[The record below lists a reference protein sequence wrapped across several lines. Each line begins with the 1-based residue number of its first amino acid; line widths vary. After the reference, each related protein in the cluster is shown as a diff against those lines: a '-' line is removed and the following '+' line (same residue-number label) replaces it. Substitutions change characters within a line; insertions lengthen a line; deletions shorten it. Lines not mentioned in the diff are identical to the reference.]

1 VKFVECTYE
10 EACVALL
17 EGYKI
22 RKSAW
27 DIGYYLQF
35 SNGRIVVIDTINDEK
50 HYQTGVNLDP
60 RVKYQKEVTETILT
74 ISEIE
79 KALGIKHLKV
89 VKDK

>member
-1 VKFVECTYE
+1 MKFVDCTYE
-10 EACVALL
+10 EACVALV

-22 RKSAW
+22 RTVAG

-35 SNGRIVVIDTINDEK
+35 INGVVFVIDTINDKKCYIAGFE
-50 HYQTGVNLDP
+50 LDSQLQ
-60 RVKYQKEVTETILT
+60 YQKEVVETTMT

-79 KALGIKHLKV
+79 KALGIKYLKI